1 MICNMRA
8 VMRQVIA
15 LVFLLVSG
23 LAAAAEPC
31 QERQILG
38 AWESSDGN
46 GFFEQFELSRSTT
59 AHTFNSWLHERP
71 DLVDASWELRG
82 CVLTIT
88 PKRNALPPFI
98 YVISVRHGKL
108 LLRETGERL
117 PASYS
122 RIKSGR

>member
-1 MICNMRA
+1 MIYNMT
-8 VMRQVIA
+8 VHMRNVIA

-23 LAAAAEPC
+23 LAAATEPC

-88 PKRNALPPFI
+88 PKLNELSPFI

-108 LLRETGERL
+108 LLREVGERL
-117 PASYS
+117 PAIYS